1 MTHGHSLTLLQD
13 IGLSII
19 FATVCAHI
27 ARLLRQPLMLGYV
40 AGGILLG
47 THLGFGFVQQEASI
61 ELISEIGLILL
72 LFIIGL
78 EINLRELL
86 KMGRKMLILGTAQ
99 FAGCVLIGLLLL
111 RAVVPSA
118 GGQFDLLYL
127 AVAAALSSTLI
138 VVKLLHEKFE
148 IHTTTGRLTVGVLVL
163 QDLWAIF
170 FIAFQPNLQN
180 PGLWVVARSIG
191 ASVLLVAL
199 AFGISR
205 FLLSRI
211 FAAVSKNPELVL
223 LTSVT
228 WCFVL
233 CGAGDAAGLS
243 KEMGALVAGL
253 SIAAFPYGMD
263 VIAKLVGVRD
273 FFVTLFFV
281 SLGLKMP
288 QPTLALMGASFFV
301 LGAVLLSRFL
311 SIVPTLCFLGYGTRI
326 GIVTAVNLSQVSE
339 FSLVILTLGAT
350 YGHVSSEVQSLV
362 LSSMLLT
369 SLVSPYLI
377 MGNSTIAKTL
387 SRFFCFT
394 QKLRE
399 KEQEEA
405 ESPSSKPDILL
416 LGCFREGLVFLDT
429 LEKEAPELKSRLLA
443 VDFNAALQAPLA
455 ARGFKWCY
463 GDLSHP
469 ETLEHAGIHHASV
482 ILCSLSDTYL
492 KGTNTERLLSQLRK
506 MAPHAKMIM
515 MADDAK
521 VSQTL
526 KNKGAEQVVVGSE
539 LAGRELFHALSA
551 LKNA

>member
-1 MTHGHSLTLLQD
+1 MTHPHSLNLLQD

-19 FATVCAHI
+19 FATLCAHL

-47 THLGFGFVQQEASI
+47 TQLGFGFVKDEASI
-61 ELISEIGLILL
+61 QLISEIGLILL

-78 EINLRELL
+78 EINVRELL
-86 KMGRKMLILGTAQ
+86 KMGRKMMILGVAQ
-99 FAGCVLIGLLLL
+99 FAGCVLAGLL
-111 RAVVPSA
+111 VFQVIVKPGTGS
-118 GGQFDLLYL
+118 FDLLYL

-170 FIAFQPNLQN
+170 FIAFQPNFQN
-180 PGLWVVARSIG
+180 PQLWVVARSLG

-199 AFGISR
+199 AFAVSR

-211 FAAVSKNPELVL
+211 FASVSKNPELVL

-228 WCFVL
+228 WCFIL
-233 CGAGDAAGLS
+233 CGIGGAAGLS

-288 QPTLALMGASFFV
+288 QPTLSLISVSFFV
-301 LGAVLLSRFL
+301 MGTVLFTRFL
-311 SIVPTLCFLGYGTRI
+311 SIVPTLSFLGYGPRI
-326 GIVTAVNLSQVSE
+326 GIVTAVNLSQISE
-339 FSLVILTLGAT
+339 FSLVILTLGAS
-350 YGHVSSEVQSLV
+350 YGHVSEETQSLV

-377 MGNSTIAKTL
+377 MGNNAIAKTL

-394 QKLRE
+394 QKL
-399 KEQEEA
+399 KEQEKEDA
-405 ESPSSKPDILL
+405 AAAVKPDIVL
-416 LGCFREGLVFLDT
+416 LGCFREGLVFLDA
-429 LEKEAPELKSRLLA
+429 LEAEAPELKSRLLA

-492 KGTNTERLLSQLRK
+492 KGTNTERLLSQLKK
-506 MAPHAKMIM
+506 MAPHAKVIM
-515 MADDAK
+515 MADESKKAEELK
-521 VSQTL
+521 V
-526 KNKGAEQVVVGSE
+526 KGAEQVVVGSQ
-539 LAGRELFHALSA
+539 LSGKQLFHEL
-551 LKNA
+551 LTLQIV